1 MEVLFGERTNEGK
14 FAKVRANG
22 RWGCEHP
29 HCRRGFT
36 ARPRSLPF
44 PLSSKAAG
52 YAGKNDKDPNNA
64 LDPNNSEVQL
74 IETIIKGIAHLI
86 YLSPLNSE
94 ITFWELF
101 FPGVNN
107 LFYNMKT
114 LCIKD
119 KSQA

>member
-1 MEVLFGERTNEGK
+1 MRANSRRWARTGGG
-14 FAKVRANG
+14 AASTPIVDAASLLVRALF
-22 RWGCEHP
+22 RFP
-29 HCRRGFT
+29 SP
-36 ARPRSLPF
+36 AKLP
-44 PLSSKAAG
+44 ATQA
-52 YAGKNDKDPNNA
+52 DKDPNNA

-74 IETIIKGIAHLI
+74 IETVIKGIAHPI